1 MYLPK
6 VLYKSKEVVN
16 AVKLEFVEI
25 TNPIFK
31 SLEMKKKENEISDI
45 DSRSIKLRKE
55 LEDLMNQKIKLQDE
69 IEHEHELAK
78 KEIDVECSK
87 ILEEANEQANKI
99 VSLANERAEALQRE
113 AEDKKGAIERESN
126 CEIEKIVK
134 EHEEK
139 LKRELEIETAKGR
152 NEGYDAGFE
161 KGREDSDKVLGK
173 LNSIISSLVT
183 KRKEILE
190 SSGEHIMNLVM
201 QIAVKVVK
209 KIVDSQRD
217 VVIEN
222 VNEALKKIKSKTNIV
237 IRVNLDDMDIVSHQK
252 HEFISKFDLIENL
265 EVIEDVNIGKGGC
278 IIETDFGEIDARIS
292 SQLDRIEEK
301 FKNFSSIF

>member
-1 MYLPK
+1 MPK

-31 SLEMKKKENEISDI
+31 SLEIKRKENEICDI
-45 DSRSIKLRKE
+45 NTRSIKLRNE
-55 LEDLMNQKIKLQDE
+55 LAELMNQRAKLQDE

-87 ILEEANEQANKI
+87 LLEEAKEQANKI
-99 VSLANERAEALQRE
+99 VSLANERAEALQKE
-113 AEDKKGAIERESN
+113 AEEKKGAIELESN
-126 CEIEKIVK
+126 LKIEQIVK
-134 EHEEK
+134 EHGER
-139 LKRELEIETAKGR
+139 LKKELEIETERGR
-152 NEGYDAGFE
+152 NEGYDAGFK
-161 KGREDSDKVLGK
+161 KGCEDYDKVLRK
-173 LNSIISSLVT
+173 LNNMISSLVA

-209 KIVDSQRD
+209 RIIDSQKD

-237 IRVNLDDMDIVSHQK
+237 IRVNLDDIDIVNHQK
-252 HEFISKFDLIENL
+252 HEFISKFDFIENL

-278 IIETDFGEIDARIS
+278 VIETDFGEIDARIS
-292 SQLDRIEEK
+292 SQLDKIEEK

>member
-1 MYLPK
+1 MPK

-31 SLEMKKKENEISDI
+31 SLEMKKKENEICDI

-69 IEHEHELAK
+69 IEHEHALAK

-113 AEDKKGAIERESN
+113 AEDKKGAIERDSN
-126 CEIEKIVK
+126 FEIEKIVK

-139 LKRELEIETAKGR
+139 LKIALETETAKGR

-209 KIVDSQRD
+209 KIVDSQRG
-217 VVIEN
+217 VIIEN